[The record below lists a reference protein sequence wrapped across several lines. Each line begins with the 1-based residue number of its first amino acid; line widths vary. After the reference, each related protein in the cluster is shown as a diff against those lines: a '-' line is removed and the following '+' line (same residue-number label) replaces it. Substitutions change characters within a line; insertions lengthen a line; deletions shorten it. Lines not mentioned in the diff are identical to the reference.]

1 MTDEPT
7 RERFSL
13 RRWSQRKHAVAREAP
28 KPAAPATPSPVV
40 PASPAV
46 PAAGTTAKAAEVA
59 LPPVDSLTFEADF
72 TAFMRPDVEPSL
84 KRDALKKLFT
94 DPRFNVMDG
103 LDVYIDDYTKFE
115 PLDAETARSLVSAR
129 YIFDPPKTRV
139 NKQGM
144 VEDVPPEEVAEA
156 EAQADAEARAAEAEA
171 ATALP
176 APEASDAPA
185 PAPAVE
191 AEPIPLERRD
201 DALDR
206 KP

>member
-13 RRWSQRKHAVAREAP
+13 KRWSQRKHAVAREAP
-28 KPAAPATPSPVV
+28 NTAAPATPSPVM
-40 PASPAV
+40 PASTAV
-46 PAAGTTAKAAEVA
+46 PAAGTTAKAADAA
-59 LPPVDSLTFEADF
+59 LPPVESLTFDTDF
-72 TAFMRPDVEPSL
+72 TAFMKPDVDPSL

-139 NKQGM
+139 NKQGV

-156 EAQADAEARAAEAEA
+156 FLKQNG
-171 ATALP
+171 L
-176 APEASDAPA
+176 
-185 PAPAVE
+185 
-191 AEPIPLERRD
+191 I
-201 DALDR
+201 
-206 KP
+206 

>member
-7 RERFSL
+7 REGFSL
-13 RRWSQRKHAVAREAP
+13 KRWSQRKHAVARETP
-28 KPAAPATPSPVV
+28 KPAAPATPSPVA

-46 PAAGTTAKAAEVA
+46 PAAATTANAAEAA
-59 LPPVDSLTFEADF
+59 LPPVESLTFDTDF
-72 TAFMRPDVEPSL
+72 TAFMKPDVDPSL
-84 KRDALKKLFT
+84 RRDALKKLFS

-103 LDVYIDDYTKFE
+103 LDTYIDDYTKFE

-139 NKQGM
+139 NKQGV

-156 EAQADAEARAAEAEA
+156 EAQAAAEAEA
-171 ATALP
+171 AAALP
-176 APEASDAPA
+176 APEEGDAPA

-191 AEPIPLERRD
+191 AEPVRLEQRD
-201 DALDR
+201 DAIDS
-206 KP
+206 KS

>member
-13 RRWSQRKHAVAREAP
+13 KRWSQRKHAVAREVS
-28 KPAAPATPSPVV
+28 KPAAPETPSPVV
-40 PASPAV
+40 PASSAV
-46 PAAGTTAKAAEVA
+46 PAAGTTPKAAEAA
-59 LPPVDSLTFEADF
+59 LPSVESLTFDADF
-72 TAFMRPDVEPSL
+72 TAFMKPDVDPSL
-84 KRDALKKLFT
+84 KRDALKKLFS

-103 LDVYIDDYTKFE
+103 LDTYIDDYTKFE

-139 NKQGM
+139 NKQGV
-144 VEDVPPEEVAEA
+144 VEDVPPEEVEA
-156 EAQADAEARAAEAEA
+156 EAQADAQARADADA

-176 APEASDAPA
+176 SPEASEAPA
-185 PAPAVE
+185 PPPAVE
-191 AEPIPLERRD
+191 AEPIALERHQD
-201 DALDR
+201 TIDP